1 MGWLLH
7 INFYS
12 CSSFRSRFSQPIFF
26 VSSVVSFS
34 LFHDEISFSVDK
46 YTNIYIYICLYNYVY
61 MYISKLSGRYND
73 DKKQKGY
80 LRVLC
85 CGTIIFLFHIYCV
98 LYTEMNLMQIVS

>member
-1 MGWLLH
+1 M
-7 INFYS
+7 
-12 CSSFRSRFSQPIFF
+12 
-26 VSSVVSFS
+26 
-34 LFHDEISFSVDK
+34 
-46 YTNIYIYICLYNYVY
+46 YNYVY

>member
-1 MGWLLH
+1 M
-7 INFYS
+7 
-12 CSSFRSRFSQPIFF
+12 
-26 VSSVVSFS
+26 
-34 LFHDEISFSVDK
+34 
-46 YTNIYIYICLYNYVY
+46 YNYVY

-85 CGTIIFLFHIYCV
+85 CRTIIFLFHIYCV